1 VLIELIDLVHGIGFP
16 VLDGLLLREM
26 IWEQRW
32 IECFVRMREGL
43 ELVMRILVEEV
54 IREL

>member
-1 VLIELIDLVHGIGFP
+1 MLIELIDLVHGIGFP

-32 IECFVRMREGL
+32 IECFVRRREGL